1 MPTTLEVGLVAI
13 NERFDDDDPRWR
25 DQVADLVQE
34 LRRETESV
42 QSRRTPVPGTKGTL
56 DQLILALG
64 SAGAFSV
71 AVDVVRAWL
80 ARDKHR
86 SVEMTVTDAAGQ
98 KHTVRVSAENANADA
113 LAALISAASTL
124 TEER

>member
-1 MPTTLEVGLVAI
+1 MPTTLEVGLVAL
-13 NERFDDDDPRWR
+13 NERYDDDDPRWR
-25 DQVADLVQE
+25 DQVADLVHE

-42 QSRRTPVPGTKGTL
+42 QSRRAPVPGTKGTV

-64 SAGAFSV
+64 SAGAFTA

-86 SVEMTVTDAAGQ
+86 LVEMTVTDADGRT
-98 KHTVRVSAENANADA
+98 HTVRVSAENASADA
-113 LAALISAASTL
+113 LAPLISAASTL
-124 TEER
+124 AQER

>member
-1 MPTTLEVGLVAI
+1 MPTTLEVGLVAL

-25 DQVADLVQE
+25 DQVADLVHE

-42 QSRRTPVPGTKGTL
+42 QSRRTPVAGTKGTV

-64 SAGAFSV
+64 SSGALTL

-86 SVEMTVTDAAGQ
+86 SVELTVTDADGRT
-98 KHTVRVSAENANADA
+98 HTIRVSAENASNDA
-113 LAALISAASTL
+113 FAPLISAASAL
-124 TEER
+124 SQER